1 MTLGS
6 NKVLTFYPRLLA
18 VAGRALQSPLNGFHS
33 SLSYLLFDLG
43 APESAEGPTVFD
55 KVNTPSHFLLPF
67 LPCVLLGGLLYISQH
82 PHSHV
87 LQITAHATHSFQA
100 CLLFKDGFMLTT
112 KKKKRLVM
120 KLLHG
125 QNWVQKKNSSIGCYE
140 TVCWDKGMLKKKKK
154 KHYIL
159 TSYFID
165 LS

>member
-112 KKKKRLVM
+112 KKKNV
-120 KLLHG
+120 
-125 QNWVQKKNSSIGCYE
+125 W
-140 TVCWDKGMLKKKKK
+140 
-154 KHYIL
+154 
-159 TSYFID
+159 
-165 LS
+165 